1 MTKLYKTNGCPIL
14 LNDIVYDHFVEIKA
28 TISGNIVGIGFSVYD
43 PTTQKTKSLGA
54 YIFKH
59 IKNVSRH
66 RINPRLIID
75 NNSRYYDY
83 TIANMK
89 LGAKFNDIITD
100 SGKKIKTP
108 NSVKQIAHPVE
119 MIDIEKRFYRMGE
132 VERSFIEEIC
142 EDVFGVAKKLEIDSN
157 TISDM
162 VLYLIEE
169 KRKKYSNKQKIFKLK
184 SDIIDKEK
192 EIEIIA
198 SGYYK

>member
-100 SGKKIKTP
+100 SGKKIKLADTGKVQ
-108 NSVKQIAHPVE
+108 SVT
-119 MIDIEKRFYRMGE
+119 MTDIEKRFYRMGE